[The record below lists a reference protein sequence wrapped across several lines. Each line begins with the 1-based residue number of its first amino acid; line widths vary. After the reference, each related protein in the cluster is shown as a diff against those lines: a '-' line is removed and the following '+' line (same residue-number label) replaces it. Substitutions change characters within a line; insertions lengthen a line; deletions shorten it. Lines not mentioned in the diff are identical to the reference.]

1 MVIIIIFKNRFFL
14 SLTRFL
20 APDWPIIG
28 DNYVNLSKIITEDQ
42 NDWIRSKSENF
53 FKKISDFGG
62 GDGLSNRFFERFH
75 TFPYFLRLDS
85 DRTGQGLQF
94 APYDSLGVD
103 WGQKL
108 LRNYEKF
115 MTKS

>member
-1 MVIIIIFKNRFFL
+1 M
-14 SLTRFL
+14 
-20 APDWPIIG
+20 APDRPKFG
-28 DNYVNLSKIITEDQ
+28 DNCVKWSKLIPEDQ
-42 NDWIRSKSENF
+42 NDWFWWNSEKFSK
-53 FKKISDFGG
+53 KTSDFGG
-62 GDGLSNRFFERFH
+62 GDGTLNRFFERAS
-75 TFPYFLRLDS
+75 TFINFLRLDS
-85 DRTGQGLQF
+85 DRAGQGLQF